1 MGVHSDQVIRYHS
14 GEGYPITNLQE
25 RALSVLGCRYVKD
38 ILIGSPWSV
47 TADMIVVLKVDFFIA
62 GTVRSLEGSAL
73 KDERNLATKEAGKFA
88 LLESESLAVYVI
100 VRRIECRKEEL
111 GKKHEEKIKREEEY
125 YNTRYKRTEF

>member
-62 GTVRSLEGSAL
+62 GTVRCAYVVVYTLFKTATISLYDGWQVA
-73 KDERNLATKEAGKFA
+73 
-88 LLESESLAVYVI
+88 
-100 VRRIECRKEEL
+100 RRQCFKR
-111 GKKHEEKIKREEEY
+111 REEFG
-125 YNTRYKRTEF
+125 N